1 MPAIHN
7 KNSLCPSQLKVSFL
21 LTHCHPTTVLQ
32 NLPTPSQFYFYVKI
46 NVSGIC
52 NNGCWGGGSQ
62 NRVLKCTEQPKMYW
76 TILVLTGNT
85 VPLRINLTWN
95 AFANAIRTKLERE
108 MKQQQNGYGTGA
120 ERIWNKQVLFNLFSR
135 TRSHL
140 QERILGNVP
149 A

>member
-1 MPAIHN
+1 MTTLSFKPMKSCFAFVDIQCTMYCTTLLISRPSPKRATFVFLN
-7 KNSLCPSQLKVSFL
+7 YFLPEGQELEDDSFCSFAWVDLLRKTKNTWFNPVLCF
-21 LTHCHPTTVLQ
+21 
-32 NLPTPSQFYFYVKI
+32 I
-46 NVSGIC
+46 
-52 NNGCWGGGSQ
+52 
-62 NRVLKCTEQPKMYW
+62 
-76 TILVLTGNT
+76 T

-95 AFANAIRTKLERE
+95 AFAIRMKLERE

-140 QERILGNVP
+140 QERVLENVP